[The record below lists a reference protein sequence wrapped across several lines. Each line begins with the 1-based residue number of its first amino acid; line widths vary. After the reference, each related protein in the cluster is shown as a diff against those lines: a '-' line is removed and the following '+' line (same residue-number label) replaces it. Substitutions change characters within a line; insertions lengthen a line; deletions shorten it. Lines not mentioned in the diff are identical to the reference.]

1 MKLNKFILK
10 KVQNSIICYLL
21 REDYRCV
28 HQGTEESCR
37 EYANNSTGTIT
48 KIII

>member
-10 KVQNSIICYLL
+10 KPKDGTICYLL
-21 REDYRCV
+21 RPDYRCV

-37 EYANNSTGTIT
+37 EYATNSPGKIT
-48 KIII
+48 QII